1 MNNITLD
8 NAFKRVCATGL
19 DNAAADDVKTIAVSL
34 WHHNELPDTSILKSS
49 DEIKTG
55 GFILDTLCRFNCV
68 PYDLKYE
75 ILALAESMRNSL
87 PKQDDVMDTPAPPP
101 IDDLAIGWGLRNDLG
116 KFMSVILP
124 FQSRHAFGCAS
135 FA

>member
-8 NAFKRVCATGL
+8 NAFKRVCAVGL

-34 WHHNELPDTSILKSS
+34 WHHHELPDTSILKSS
-49 DEIKTG
+49 DEIKIG

-75 ILALAESMRNSL
+75 VLALAESMRKGL
-87 PKQDDVMDTPAPPP
+87 PTQDEVTDTRTPRPL
-101 IDDLAIGWGLRNDLG
+101 DDLAKEWGLRNDLG